1 MIKEII
7 NELYYQVKSYMIFIC
22 MIVVIGCSIYAG
34 YMQIKNVES
43 SYDIVRTVKEQVQ
56 NISEDALEQNSES
69 VLNEVIQKYYSSK
82 VALNKENAINQYF
95 SSIMIF
101 ALAGVTVNA
110 DTVIVYSIVTSAP
123 VASIL
128 TGIVAVTPGAIR
140 LSFT

>member
-22 MIVVIGCSIYAG
+22 MIVVIGCSIYVG

-43 SYDIVRTVKEQVQ
+43 SYDIVKTVKEQVKD
-56 NISEDALEQNSES
+56 ISEDALEQNSES

-101 ALAGVTVNA
+101 A
-110 DTVIVYSIVTSAP
+110 IIIIISIYTMSVRT
-123 VASIL
+123 I
-128 TGIVAVTPGAIR
+128 
-140 LSFT
+140 

>member
-43 SYDIVRTVKEQVQ
+43 SYDIVKTVKEQVQ
-56 NISEDALEQNSES
+56 NISEDTLEQNSES

-101 ALAGVTVNA
+101 A
-110 DTVIVYSIVTSAP
+110 IIIIISIYTMSVRT
-123 VASIL
+123 
-128 TGIVAVTPGAIR
+128 IR
-140 LSFT
+140 Y